1 MSFALDTLLNEF
13 PETLMTIEWHSPNY
27 TSSSSDFD
35 LPEVYSARGELY
47 DVGGIP
53 HGQWNGVLSFVG
65 GGSNC
70 VWEGMYYDRLNTY
83 EDLIAQEATYTIEL
97 EGDLVDSEYNYNV
110 ILSMDGEMSSDN
122 MLLELF
128 VAEDSIWSYWSACG
142 EYHMARNVG
151 RAYLTMGEENQL
163 PITISAAGETQ
174 VFSGSFDV
182 SDAWV
187 DSQVK
192 LTAVVQ
198 NWETYEIFMARADL
212 ILDIP
217 TDRDSD
223 GILNQDDNCP
233 DDANPGQEDIDD
245 DQIGDACD
253 PCNGLVYVLGN
264 VNGDANE
271 GYQPIIN
278 VMDVLALSDYLENPV
293 GNECQMLDLL
303 ADGAINQWDLIVLV
317 DGIMN
322 GTL

>member
-1 MSFALDTLLNEF
+1 
-13 PETLMTIEWHSPNY
+13 
-27 TSSSSDFD
+27 
-35 LPEVYSARGELY
+35 
-47 DVGGIP
+47 
-53 HGQWNGVLSFVG
+53 
-65 GGSNC
+65 
-70 VWEGMYYDRLNTY
+70 
-83 EDLIAQEATYTIEL
+83 
-97 EGDLVDSEYNYNV
+97 
-110 ILSMDGEMSSDN
+110 MSSDN

-163 PITISAAGETQ
+163 PITISSTGETQ

-198 NWETYEIFMARADL
+198 NWETYEIFMARADR

-233 DDANPGQEDIDD
+233 DDANPGQEDLDG
-245 DQIGDACD
+245 DQIGDVCD

-303 ADGAINQWDLIVLV
+303 ADGAINQWDLLVLV

-322 GTL
+322 GAL

>member
-1 MSFALDTLLNEF
+1 M
-13 PETLMTIEWHSPNY
+13 
-27 TSSSSDFD
+27 
-35 LPEVYSARGELY
+35 
-47 DVGGIP
+47 
-53 HGQWNGVLSFVG
+53 
-65 GGSNC
+65 
-70 VWEGMYYDRLNTY
+70 
-83 EDLIAQEATYTIEL
+83 
-97 EGDLVDSEYNYNV
+97 
-110 ILSMDGEMSSDN
+110 
-122 MLLELF
+122 
-128 VAEDSIWSYWSACG
+128 
-142 EYHMARNVG
+142 
-151 RAYLTMGEENQL
+151 
-163 PITISAAGETQ
+163 
-174 VFSGSFDV
+174 FSGSFDV

-198 NWETYEIFMARADL
+198 NWETYEIFMSRADL

-223 GILNQDDNCP
+223 GILNLDDNCP

-278 VMDVLALSDYLENPV
+278 VLDVLALSDYIEDPV
-293 GNECQMLDLL
+293 GNECQMLDMLV
-303 ADGAINQWDLIVLV
+303 DGAINQWDLIVLV